1 MLLLWKLSLL
11 VLHLEIWCYPPVVV
25 APFWNAYKLV
35 CILSQVWVPAS
46 GVNTNWYHR
55 FAEDV
60 FMAVHEVPNGQS
72 WGHGFAALSCAGHHQ
87 EHVTLSRKLYRINL
101 GITDGDLIQF
111 LESHCVVYEY
121 ARETVHRPSP
131 AVSKQKLFGWA
142 HLDLVNLII
151 AFFEKPLSFFLIQIF
166 NHENVLDGIA
176 YISLSFVPDE
186 VVFNCASV
194 WAS

>member
-1 MLLLWKLSLL
+1 M
-11 VLHLEIWCYPPVVV
+11 
-25 APFWNAYKLV
+25 
-35 CILSQVWVPAS
+35 
-46 GVNTNWYHR
+46 
-55 FAEDV
+55 
-60 FMAVHEVPNGQS
+60 
-72 WGHGFAALSCAGHHQ
+72 
-87 EHVTLSRKLYRINL
+87 SRKLYRINL

-194 WAS
+194 